1 MTLPLAAPLLFLV
14 SAVLGRGPAPSTDV
28 TAVFA
33 GGCYWGTEYVFE
45 HVKGVHYVMSG
56 FARSAITGGPADLP
70 QPVEAVRIDYDPA
83 VVSYKQLLEI
93 FFLVA
98 HDPTSWEKQG
108 PDAGHEYRAVV
119 FSVYPT
125 DMGTAREYMAALAKS
140 KKFAKPI
147 VTQLRALD
155 HFTPAD
161 ASQQDY
167 SFHHLN
173 DGYVVT
179 NDIPKLA
186 RLKKEFP
193 ALYTDTRAP

>member
-1 MTLPLAAPLLFLV
+1 MLNLLTLAFLGF
-14 SAVLGRGPAPSTDV
+14 SAPSAPRADV

-33 GGCYWGTEYVFE
+33 GGCFWGTEYVFE

-56 FARSAITGGPADLP
+56 FARSAATGTPADLP
-70 QPVEAVRIDYDPA
+70 KPVEAVRIDYDPA

-98 HDPTSWEKQG
+98 HDPTSWQKQG
-108 PDAGHEYRAVV
+108 PDEGPEYRAVV
-119 FSVYPT
+119 FSVFPT
-125 DMGTAREYMAALAKS
+125 DMATAKAYMDALAKS
-140 KKFAKPI
+140 KKFSKPI

-155 HFTPAD
+155 HFTPAE
-161 ASQQDY
+161 AFHQDY
-167 SFHHLN
+167 SDRHLT
-173 DGYVVT
+173 DGYVVA

>member
-1 MTLPLAAPLLFLV
+1 MLNFLTLAFLGF
-14 SAVLGRGPAPSTDV
+14 SAPSAPRADA

-33 GGCYWGTEYVFE
+33 GGCYWGTEHVFE

-56 FARSAITGGPADLP
+56 FARSAATGTPADLP
-70 QPVEAVRIDYDPA
+70 KPVEAVRIDYDPA

-108 PDAGHEYRAVV
+108 PDAGPEYRAVV
-119 FSVYPT
+119 FSVFPT
-125 DMGTAREYMAALAKS
+125 DMGTAKEYMAALTKS

-167 SFHHLN
+167 SFHHLT